1 MDRLDTVILLA
12 GAAGR
17 LARGVASSVRPFAL
31 AFFLAVI
38 LGVAAPV
45 AAEALP
51 GLESSEEALHDS
63 GARRRPMRRQMAMP
77 RRAGPVQV
85 VSVRPSRRATR
96 ERATRPPGSGHVR
109 KAPALTSDPPS
120 AAPEH

>member
-1 MDRLDTVILLA
+1 MDRLDTVIRLA
-12 GAAGR
+12 GAAGQ
-17 LARGVASSVRPFAL
+17 LARSAVSSVRPFTL
-31 AFFLAVI
+31 AFFLAGI

-77 RRAGPVQV
+77 RLAGPVQV
-85 VSVRPSRRATR
+85 VSVRLARRATR
-96 ERATRPPGSGHVR
+96 ERPTRPSGFGHVR
-109 KAPALTSDPPS
+109 KAPALASDPPS